1 MYRIIATDLDETML
15 NDDHEVSTKDIETI
29 NKLADRG
36 VKFVLATGRGYNSTF
51 ELQKRI
57 GLFGRKNE
65 YVISFNGGIVTDNYN
80 NEAIYRRGMSF
91 DQASALFAEGLR
103 RGLCTHVYT
112 EDKVYIVN
120 YYDEEKRYT
129 HGRMPITE
137 VFWDSLEP
145 IRGQQII
152 KTLFMDSNVSNL
164 EKVEKEIK
172 DLTEGLAISY
182 SSNRYLEF
190 NNRNAN
196 KGIGLQK
203 LAELLNVPI
212 EETIAVGDN
221 INDLAMI
228 KTAGMG
234 IGVRNSNPL
243 IIPDCD
249 LILDATNNDDPITE
263 IYNRFYR

>member
-15 NDDHEVSTKDIETI
+15 NDDHQVSQKDIETI
-29 NKLADRG
+29 NRLTEMG

-51 ELQKRI
+51 DLQKRI
-57 GLFGRKNE
+57 GLYGRKNE
-65 YVISFNGGIVTDNYN
+65 YVISFNGGMITDNYR

-103 RGLCTHVYT
+103 RKLCTHVYT

-129 HGRMPITE
+129 HGRMPIEE

-152 KTLFMDSNVSNL
+152 KTLYMDLNVSNL
-164 EKVEKEIK
+164 EMVEKEIK

-190 NNRNAN
+190 NNREAN
-196 KGIGLQK
+196 KGIGLRK

-221 INDLAMI
+221 INDVAMI
-228 KTAGMG
+228 KAAGIG

-243 IIPDCD
+243 IISDCD
-249 LILDATNNDDPITE
+249 LILDASNNDDPITE
-263 IYNRFYR
+263 IYNRFYK